1 LSIFAEESL
10 PARAFAG
17 NPIALRA
24 IGAGARRHQSMT
36 RSLLPAFSVRATLLE
51 AALCGAVLAFRSRR
65 DGGGANFPV
74 TPQQRS
80 TAKEVAQAGVPLS
93 ALAPNAPDSYT
104 VKKGD
109 TLWDISGLYLN
120 QPWRWPELWG
130 MNLEQI
136 RNPHL
141 IFPGQVL
148 YLEKIGDHA
157 RLRTSRGG
165 AGENVEVVRL
175 TPQVRSSPVADAL
188 SSVNMNLIEPF
199 LNEAV
204 IFETN
209 ALQDAPRIVG
219 TTEDQVL
226 LARGNLAYAVDGKFG
241 PETEY
246 RIFREPRPLA
256 DPTTNEVLGFEAV
269 FLGTADYLRPGETRD
284 LGSGRT
290 EVIPATLMVTGAR
303 REIGVG
309 DRLAPVPPR
318 QFVNYVPH
326 APQSPIAGQIVSI
339 YGEGLTA
346 GKGADRLAQPRCDRR
361 HATRQRAA
369 CGARAARCRRPTRSA
384 GPRSRCPTNAA
395 ACCSCSASSTACPMR

>member
-1 LSIFAEESL
+1 
-10 PARAFAG
+10 
-17 NPIALRA
+17 
-24 IGAGARRHQSMT
+24 MT
-36 RSLLPAFSVRATLLE
+36 RSLLPAFRVRATLLE
-51 AALCGAVLAFRSRR
+51 AALCGAVLGLPVAS
-65 DGGGANFPV
+65 AMAAEPNFPV

-148 YLEKIGDHA
+148 YLEKIGDRA

-226 LARGNLAYAVDGKFG
+226 LARGNLAYAVDGRFG
-241 PETEY
+241 PETKY

-303 REIGVG
+303 REIGAG

-346 GKGADRLAQPRCDRR
+346 GKGQIVSLNRGATHGMQLGNVLALWRQGRALPPSNAFSRTQVTLPDERSGMLFVFRVFDRMSYALI
-361 HATRQRAA
+361 TE
-369 CGARAARCRRPTRSA
+369 
-384 GPRSRCPTNAA
+384 
-395 ACCSCSASSTACPMR
+395 SSTPVRPGDRFSEP

>member
-1 LSIFAEESL
+1 
-10 PARAFAG
+10 
-17 NPIALRA
+17 
-24 IGAGARRHQSMT
+24 MT
-36 RSLLPAFSVRATLLE
+36 RSLLPAFRVRATLLE
-51 AALCGAVLAFRSRR
+51 AALCGAVLGLPVAS
-65 DGGGANFPV
+65 AMAAEPNFPV

-148 YLEKIGDHA
+148 YLEKIGDRA

-290 EVIPATLMVTGAR
+290 EVALTVCL
-303 REIGVG
+303 
-309 DRLAPVPPR
+309 LVPEFAD
-318 QFVNYVPH
+318 QLK
-326 APQSPIAGQIVSI
+326 VS
-339 YGEGLTA
+339 G
-346 GKGADRLAQPRCDRR
+346 
-361 HATRQRAA
+361 H
-369 CGARAARCRRPTRSA
+369 
-384 GPRSRCPTNAA
+384 
-395 ACCSCSASSTACPMR
+395 